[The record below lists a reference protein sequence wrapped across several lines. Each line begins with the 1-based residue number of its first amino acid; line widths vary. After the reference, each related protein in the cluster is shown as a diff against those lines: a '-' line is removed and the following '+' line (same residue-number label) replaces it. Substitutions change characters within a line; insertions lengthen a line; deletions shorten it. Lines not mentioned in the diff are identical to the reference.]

1 MFRKDRNKLGG
12 GIMLYLNENVP
23 CKILNAGD
31 YLECFAVIL
40 CEFSLR
46 NRKLLCF
53 GLYKPTEQNDKIF
66 LDAIAGTL
74 TKLSCKYGNNIML
87 IVDFNLTVGIEY
99 LHTFI
104 TTFRMGSLK
113 NR

>member
-1 MFRKDRNKLGG
+1 MFRKDRNKFRG

-31 YLECFAVIL
+31 YLKCFAVIL
-40 CEFSLR
+40 REFSLR

-66 LDAIAGTL
+66 LDATASTL
-74 TKLSCKYGNNIML
+74 TTLSCKYGRNIML
-87 IVDFNLTVGIEY
+87 IIDVNLTVGIEY
-99 LHTFI
+99 LDTFI
-104 TTFRMGSLK
+104 ITFRMESL
-113 NR
+113 